1 MFEENIRAY
10 SYRAGGIPSVIIQ
23 EEPLQHSPHSLSFE
37 APSVQFE
44 SENPE
49 DYHGYTTL
57 IGPQS
62 DHEESCLYNQSDGS
76 SYYHNQKSDEEED
89 FAVSEFYEDGQIEF

>member
-1 MFEENIRAY
+1 MIERRKNWRYARVLDAQVAPLENDQAEVLLRMFEENIRAH
-10 SYRAGGIPSVIIQ
+10 SNRAGGIPSVIIQ

-62 DHEESCLYNQSDGS
+62 DHEESCLYN
-76 SYYHNQKSDEEED
+76 
-89 FAVSEFYEDGQIEF
+89 